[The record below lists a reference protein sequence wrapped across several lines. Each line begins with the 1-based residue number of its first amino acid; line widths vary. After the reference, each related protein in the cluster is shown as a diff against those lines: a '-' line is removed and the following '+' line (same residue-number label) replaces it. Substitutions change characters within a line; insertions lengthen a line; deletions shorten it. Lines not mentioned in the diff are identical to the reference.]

1 MTEKISPYSP
11 YPYGFRG
18 DIKKGSYCEVDI
30 NEGKGT
36 RFIIIRPKAY
46 FPQDTIERDIDLIKK
61 GISTLEDLYPDVIRL
76 GYIPDRL
83 ETFWLYNLNVCDID
97 KVYLEDSDSEVF
109 AANVKYDEYYTFD
122 DFYKCM
128 DFVKKEFGVN
138 EKDFKKD
145 WETSY
150 PQY

>member
-1 MTEKISPYSP
+1 MASDISPYNP

-18 DIKKGSYCEVDI
+18 DIKKGAYCEIDI
-30 NEGKGT
+30 DEGIGT

-46 FPQDTIERDIDLIKK
+46 FPQDAIERDMDFINK
-61 GISTLEDLYPDVIRL
+61 GILTLEEVYPDVIRL
-76 GYIPDRL
+76 GYVPDRL
-83 ETFWLYNLNVCDID
+83 KVFWLYNVNVCDID

-128 DFVKKEFGVN
+128 DFVKKEFGVS